1 MARKATQKKL
11 PVALIVVCAVLVAL
25 AAFLIVFREPVRC
38 VFYSNVDPRVKLD
51 VEGEWANGT
60 AYKNVQ
66 YSEISTSDYLNLY
79 VPSVENPP
87 LIVAIHGGGFVL
99 NDCESR
105 QAQLFYQYFRDHGY
119 AVATVNYR
127 LAQEASFP
135 GALQDVKA
143 AVRYLRANAET
154 YGYNAEKIAV
164 WGESA
169 GGYLAVMTAV
179 TNDDEFNDVP
189 FIGEDALSE
198 PVSARVSVLLDYY
211 GAVQLETRAERVAAF
226 KQLGIPELVVKIAS
240 GWLDETLKGT
250 PYETCEDYW
259 IGASLASLSQEEKN
273 AFTPAYYVR
282 KNLPGRED
290 LDALICHGDADITV
304 PMSQSLILYEEML
317 KTIGDARTQLH
328 LVHNCGHAGEK
339 LFNDENLGAVRA
351 FLEKALAR

>member
-1 MARKATQKKL
+1 MTRKSNRKRP
-11 PVALIVVCAVLVAL
+11 PVALIVIAVILVVLAVLL
-25 AAFLIVFREPVRC
+25 FIFREPARC
-38 VFYSNVDPRVKLD
+38 VFYSNVDPKVKLD
-51 VEGEWANGT
+51 VDGEWANGT

-66 YSEISTSDYLNLY
+66 YSEVSPSDYLNLY

-127 LAQEASFP
+127 LAQEAPFP

-143 AVRYLRANAET
+143 AVRYLRANAAT
-154 YGYNAEKIAV
+154 YGYNADRIAV

-179 TNDDEFNDVP
+179 TNDDEFNDLP
-189 FIGEDALSE
+189 FIGEDALTE

-211 GAVQLETRAERVAAF
+211 GAVQLETRAERMAAF
-226 KQLGIPELVVKIAS
+226 KQLGIPGLVVKIAS

-259 IGASLASLSQEEKN
+259 IATDIASLSQEERN
-273 AFTPAYYVR
+273 VFTPAYYVR
-282 KNLPGRED
+282 KNLPGRTD

-304 PMSQSLILYEEML
+304 PMSQSLMLYEEML
-317 KTIGDARTQLH
+317 QTIGGERTQLH

-339 LFNDENLGAVRA
+339 LFNDENLGVVQS
-351 FLEKALAR
+351 FLEAALAR